1 MKELFLIR
9 HAKSDWGSQFLKDI
23 DRPLNERG
31 YTDAYFM
38 SHWFLK
44 TKGVPNKILSSTATR
59 ALNTALIFARTFDF
73 EMNKFELNK
82 ELYESSPS
90 KIISIIQ
97 QQSKAINSLAFFCHN
112 PTITELCNML
122 MDDFFLD
129 NVPTCGIV
137 GIKFSVNDWQ
147 DVSAKKGELGFYQF
161 PKGFKNNE
169 TRSGI

>member
-31 YTDAYFM
+31 YADAYLM

-59 ALNTALIFARTFDF
+59 ALSTALIFARTFDF
-73 EMNKFELNK
+73 EMNKFELDNN
-82 ELYESSPS
+82 LYESTSS
-90 KIISIIQ
+90 KVISIIQ
-97 QQSKAINSLAFFCHN
+97 QQPSTIQSLAVFCHN
-112 PTITELCNML
+112 PTITEICNIL
-122 MDDFFLD
+122 IDDFFLD

-147 DVSAKKGELGFYQF
+147 DVSPKKGVLGFYQF
-161 PKGFKNNE
+161 PKSFKNNE
-169 TRSGI
+169 K